1 MAEQEK
7 DKNLDQLLDSLLS
20 SYSDV
25 GPRPGLETRVIAK
38 LRDHAGRSN
47 SWNWNWTWIWS
58 GTAATALAALVFI
71 IGLESPVEPP
81 QQRVVQA
88 DWSLLHHFTPVVVEV
103 ARVNKKRVQPR
114 IESIVSVAAA
124 DTRPEVFPT
133 PSPLSDQEKLMLRYL
148 AHTTKQEII
157 AQSHPDKPLETE
169 EPLQQQMQ
177 APAQTEFKNSTR

>member
-25 GPRPGLETRVIAK
+25 DPRPGLETRVIAK
-38 LRDHAGRSN
+38 LRDHAGRSD

-81 QQRVVQA
+81 QERVVQA
-88 DWSLLHHFTPVVVEV
+88 NWSLLNRHTPPIVEGV
-103 ARVNKKRVQPR
+103 RARTKRVQPH
-114 IESIVSVAAA
+114 IESFAVAAA
-124 DTRPEVFPT
+124 VDTRPEIFPT

-148 AHTTKQEII
+148 AHTTRQEVV